1 MPVMVEKARPGET
14 QAARIEREMA
24 ARNILPPGSHVVSVG
39 SAPGSRTSQ
48 SNYIRLIR
56 L

>member
-1 MPVMVEKARPGET
+1 VGPARREET
-14 QAARIEREMA
+14 AAARIERELEN
-24 ARNILPPGSHVVSVG
+24 REILRKGSLIVSVG
-39 SAPGSRTSQ
+39 TAPGSRSSQ